1 MRNGLFGWVRRLVG
15 RDFDCEDVLENC
27 SDYVDG
33 ELSASV
39 AEKFR
44 SHLET
49 CTDCNT
55 FHATFRATVLT
66 LRDLPKKQA
75 PPELREKLRARIAAE
90 AEAHTD

>member
-1 MRNGLFGWVRRLVG
+1 MRKGLFGWVRRLVSG
-15 RDFDCEDVLENC
+15 EFDCEDVLENC

-33 ELSASV
+33 GLTASV
-39 AEKFR
+39 ADKFR
-44 SHLET
+44 AHLET

-75 PPELREKLRARIAAE
+75 PPGLREKLRARIAAE
-90 AEAHTD
+90 AKGHTD